1 MALDVVI
8 KTDKTPLLG
17 RILSKYVGRLTSCI
31 ENETTKIRNHSR
43 QNDTIGL
50 NRLLGNLK
58 TVHNPEI
65 ILKAI
70 NVYSRRLQV
79 FSQIMRFNPLEA
91 KKQLNSLHV
100 RKSDKIETE
109 TLAQSQFV
117 LNRKP
122 THVQEEV

>member
-1 MALDVVI
+1 MALDVVT

-50 NRLLGNLK
+50 THLLGNLK

-65 ILKAI
+65 ILKTI

-79 FSQIMRFNPLEA
+79 FSQIMA
-91 KKQLNSLHV
+91 
-100 RKSDKIETE
+100 
-109 TLAQSQFV
+109 TLI
-117 LNRKP
+117 LGLIL
-122 THVQEEV
+122 